1 MPIIVATNEL
11 PRTVRKSITEKIVSA
26 LSNAEG
32 EWKVSLV
39 SDDTNN
45 AWDVETTGPDHFH
58 WERRFSG
65 HDRDADV
72 IAEAIRAAVEASGRD
87 LTPPAPKGVNDALS
101 SLAIQGIAFTSTP
114 DHDGET
120 TYIVDRVK
128 LRESELVYLHKQ
140 GALTAHGIRAY
151 LLTRNAA

>member
-11 PRTVRKSITEKIVSA
+11 PRTVRKSITEKIVST
-26 LSNAEG
+26 LSNADG
-32 EWKVSLV
+32 DWKISLV
-39 SDDTNN
+39 SDDANN
-45 AWDVETTGPDHFH
+45 AWDVEATGPDHFH

-65 HDRDADV
+65 DDRDAEV
-72 IAEAIRAAVEASGRD
+72 IAEAIRSAVEASGMD
-87 LTPPAPKGVNDALS
+87 LTPPAPKGVNEALS

-114 DHDGET
+114 DHNGET
-120 TYIVDRVK
+120 TYVVDRVK
-128 LRESELVYLHKQ
+128 LRESELVYLHNQ